1 MRWLRE
7 WFGRI
12 RSIAPLG
19 PRGERAAA
27 EFLEKLGYR
36 IIERGRRFRFGEID
50 LVAID
55 GETIVFVE
63 VKTRRRDDRGDP
75 AEAVDRRKQ
84 ERLTRSALAYL
95 KRRRLLGRRTR
106 FDVVSIV
113 WRDDAAPPRISHI
126 RGAFEAAGPR
136 GMYS

>member
-1 MRWLRE
+1 MRWLIE
-7 WFGRI
+7 WFHR
-12 RSIAPLG
+12 RKVAALG

-36 IIERGRRFRFGEID
+36 ILERSRRYKFGELD
-50 LVAID
+50 LVALD

-63 VKTRRRDDRGDP
+63 VKTRRRDDYAAP
-75 AEAVDRRKQ
+75 YEAVDRRKQ
-84 ERLTRSALAYL
+84 ERLTRAALAYL
-95 KRRRLLGRRTR
+95 KRRKLLGRRTR

-113 WRDDAAPPRISHI
+113 WSNDDAPPRITQLRS
-126 RGAFEAAGPR
+126 AFEAAGPR

>member
-1 MRWLRE
+1 MRWLVE
-7 WFGRI
+7 WFRR
-12 RSIAPLG
+12 RSVAALG

-36 IIERGRRFRFGEID
+36 ILDRGRRFRFGEID
-50 LVAID
+50 LVALD
-55 GETIVFVE
+55 GESIVFVE
-63 VKTRRRDDRGDP
+63 VKTRRRDNRGDP
-75 AEAVDRRKQ
+75 SEAVDRGKQ

-113 WRDDAAPPRISHI
+113 WNDDAAPPRIAHI

>member
-1 MRWLRE
+1 MRWLGE
-7 WFGRI
+7 WFRRL
-12 RSIAPLG
+12 RSVVPLG

-27 EFLEKLGYR
+27 EFLERLGYR
-36 IIERGRRFRFGEID
+36 IIERGRRYKFGEID
-50 LVAID
+50 LVALD

-63 VKTRRRDDRGDP
+63 VKTRRSDRRGDP

-84 ERLTRSALAYL
+84 ERVTRSALAYL

-113 WRDDAAPPRISHI
+113 WSDDNSPPRITHL
-126 RGAFEAAGPR
+126 RNAFEAAGPR

>member
-1 MRWLRE
+1 MRWLVE
-7 WFGRI
+7 WFRRRNVG
-12 RSIAPLG
+12 ALG

-27 EFLEKLGYR
+27 EFLERLGYR
-36 IIERGRRFRFGEID
+36 ILERSRRYKFGEID
-50 LVAID
+50 LVALD

-63 VKTRRRDDRGDP
+63 VKTRRSDRRGDP

-84 ERLTRSALAYL
+84 ERVTRSALAYL

-113 WRDDAAPPRISHI
+113 WSDDNSPPQITHL